1 MSKAKTMGADSVGAP
16 KADRTGSP
24 KTDRAGAPKTD
35 RTGSP
40 KADRAG
46 TRNPQA
52 EFISQTDN
60 PNPHAFTLYGKADVI
75 KKLSM
80 MKKSGR
86 TPHTVIFSGEEGTGK
101 ETCAKFFAALLIC
114 ENPSD
119 GAPCGVCRQCLRVA
133 AGIHPDVITPAR
145 TGKSQI
151 YTRDTMREVTA
162 DCYIKPNDTDR
173 KIYIFPDF
181 ENTDIGSQNLLL
193 KVVEEPPG
201 GAVFIFTVT
210 DTAKILPTIL
220 SRAVTVNVFPAAE
233 NEAKRFLTENT
244 DFDENSVKKALSVFH
259 GNIGECLS
267 YLESGC
273 EIPEVNR
280 AIKAVY
286 ALIKGNEY
294 DFNAALN
301 EPSDTTES
309 RARLRKILGLT
320 EKIIRDA
327 VIFCETN
334 TTDFVGCYPEGAK
347 NLAAK
352 FSVRRLIAI
361 LESITETAG
370 KLAYNTNTA
379 LAAAALAADIF

>member
-1 MSKAKTMGADSVGAP
+1 
-16 KADRTGSP
+16 
-24 KTDRAGAPKTD
+24 
-35 RTGSP
+35 
-40 KADRAG
+40 
-46 TRNPQA
+46 
-52 EFISQTDN
+52 
-60 PNPHAFTLYGKADVI
+60 
-75 KKLSM
+75 
-80 MKKSGR
+80 
-86 TPHTVIFSGEEGTGK
+86 VIFSGEAGTGK
-101 ETCAKFFAALLIC
+101 RTCAKFFAALLIC
-114 ENPSD
+114 ENPTD

-133 AGIHPDVITPAR
+133 AGIHPDVIIPAR

-151 YTRDTMREVTA
+151 YTRDTMREITA

-220 SRAVTVNVFPAAE
+220 SRAVTVNVFPATE
-233 NEAKRFLTENT
+233 NEADRFLTENT
-244 DFDENSVKKALSVFH
+244 DFDEIKVKKALSVFH
-259 GNIGECLS
+259 GNIGECIS
-267 YLESGC
+267 FLESGC
-273 EIPEVNR
+273 ESEEVNR

-301 EPSDTTES
+301 EASDTAES
-309 RARLRKILGLT
+309 RARLRKILGLI

-347 NLAAK
+347 ELSAK
-352 FSVRRLIAI
+352 FSARRLIAI
-361 LESITETAG
+361 LESITETVE
-370 KLAYNTNTA
+370 KLTYNTNTA